1 MKELEAEEGNSNRG
15 IERMGKT
22 MKPKDVTPTTRQLP
36 HFLGVVILFL
46 ALSIFLHI
54 NNENVQWPGV

>member
-1 MKELEAEEGNSNRG
+1 
-15 IERMGKT
+15 MGKT